1 MRFRDYIKEKMVL
14 IIGTILALVSVEILL
29 LAYNIS
35 ILIRVYCAFII
46 IFILVLAILIE

>member
-35 ILIRVYCAFII
+35 ILIRVYCALLT
-46 IFILVLAILIE
+46 ILVF

>member
-29 LAYNIS
+29 LAYDIS
-35 ILIRVYCAFII
+35 ILDKFNYT
-46 IFILVLAILIE
+46 AIQQKLQY